1 MAKEQRF
8 FGTSCELGPHAA
20 LIVQGNSI
28 TDPKFKDN
36 LYALK
41 TFDYVVANP
50 PFSDKRWNTG
60 LDPSNDPL

>member
-1 MAKEQRF
+1 LRGRLAHSRR
-8 FGTSCELGPHAA
+8 
-20 LIVQGNSI
+20 
-28 TDPKFKDN
+28 

-60 LDPSNDPL
+60 FDTHGFGSRKAPSGHRDHV